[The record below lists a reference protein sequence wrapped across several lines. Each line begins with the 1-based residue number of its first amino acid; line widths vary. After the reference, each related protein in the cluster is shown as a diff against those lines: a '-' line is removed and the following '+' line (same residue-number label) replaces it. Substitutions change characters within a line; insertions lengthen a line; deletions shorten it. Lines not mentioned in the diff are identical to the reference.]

1 MEELAPYIEKAFAR
15 KQKMRDLADD
25 EIPNVV
31 ALGRMITQP
40 IAQTD
45 EEAARRFSQ
54 VSAVPLEDPL
64 KAKPAAE

>member
-1 MEELAPYIEKAFAR
+1 MRELSDE
-15 KQKMRDLADD
+15 

-40 IAQTD
+40 AAQVD
-45 EEAARRFSQ
+45 ELARQFTQ

-64 KAKPAAE
+64 KKKPAAE